1 MTELKTR
8 IPELRRERRLTQ
20 SELAERAG
28 VRRETIARLERGQYN
43 PSLKLAYDIST
54 VLGASIEEIFQ
65 FVEVDEE

>member
-8 IPELRRERRLTQ
+8 IPELRRECHLTQ
-20 SELAERAG
+20 SELAERTG

>member
-20 SELAERAG
+20 SELAERTG

-43 PSLKLAYDIST
+43 PSLKLAYDISK

>member
-20 SELAERAG
+20 SELAERTG

-43 PSLKLAYDIST
+43 PSLKLAYDISKM
-54 VLGASIEEIFQ
+54 LGASIEEIFQ

>member
-43 PSLKLAYDIST
+43 PSLKLAYDISK